1 MIEARI
7 VMFGPT
13 PDKHKDGCWC
23 CGDTWDLG
31 VGNRGWCDKCNHDR
45 GPCCMREL
53 WEDDEERDTI

>member
-53 WEDDEERDTI
+53 WEEEE